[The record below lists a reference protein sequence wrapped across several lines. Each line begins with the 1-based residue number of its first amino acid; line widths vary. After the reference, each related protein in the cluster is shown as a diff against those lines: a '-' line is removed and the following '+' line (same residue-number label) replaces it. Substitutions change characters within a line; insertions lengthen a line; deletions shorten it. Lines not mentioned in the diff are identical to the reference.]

1 MIWEYSEIV
10 DETIPD
16 YDFEELWK
24 ANQENLIGKYIEAF
38 GDVTAEYEALC
49 EEIPVLMAKPAV
61 GEGMKIKEIEIKTLR
76 FQIRDLCFGTGSKCS
91 MEK

>member
-1 MIWEYSEIV
+1 MAEILVKVTSWLSLLPRISVGNILEIV

-38 GDVTAEYEALC
+38 GGCETGSVEYEALC
-49 EEIPVLMAKPAV
+49 EGIQALMAN
-61 GEGMKIKEIEIKTLR
+61 R
-76 FQIRDLCFGTGSKCS
+76 Q
-91 MEK
+91 

>member
-1 MIWEYSEIV
+1 MNLIRVPRYGNILEIV

-38 GDVTAEYEALC
+38 GGCETGSVEYEALC
-49 EEIPVLMAKPAV
+49 EGIQALMAN
-61 GEGMKIKEIEIKTLR
+61 R
-76 FQIRDLCFGTGSKCS
+76 Q
-91 MEK
+91 

>member
-1 MIWEYSEIV
+1 M

-38 GDVTAEYEALC
+38 GGCETGSVEYEALC
-49 EEIPVLMAKPAV
+49 EGIQALMAN
-61 GEGMKIKEIEIKTLR
+61 R
-76 FQIRDLCFGTGSKCS
+76 Q
-91 MEK
+91 